1 MNTDTKG
8 LITTA
13 GAVLAV
19 GAGAAVALSGLG
31 SHWGW
36 WNFRT
41 GFAVLK
47 WAAVGGLLAAAVCS
61 AGLFWALS
69 HRTQGL
75 LFISAAGLAIGLTA
89 GGLPASWAWTARHV
103 PVINDITT
111 DTQNPPEFSAVLPL
125 RTEAT
130 SPAAYPGPETAAQ
143 QLKAYPYVQ
152 PLITA
157 MPAAAALEEALS
169 AARKLGWT
177 IVETDRKTGR
187 IEAVDTT
194 FWFGFRD
201 DIVIR
206 VTPAPNGS
214 RVDMRSHSRVGRSDL
229 GTNARR
235 IRTFMKTMSESWGV
249 TSG

>member
-1 MNTDTKG
+1 MDIDSKVF
-8 LITTA
+8 ITTA
-13 GAVLAV
+13 GALLAV
-19 GAGAAVALSGLG
+19 AAGAAVALSGLG

-47 WAAVGGLLAAAVCS
+47 WAAIGGLLAAAVCA

-69 HRTQGL
+69 HRTQGV
-75 LFISAAGLAIGLTA
+75 LFISAAGLAIGLAA
-89 GGLPASWAWTARHV
+89 GGLPASWAWTAKHV
-103 PVINDITT
+103 PVINDIAT
-111 DTQNPPEFSAVLPL
+111 DTQDPPKFSAVLPL
-125 RTEAT
+125 RTGAT
-130 SPAAYPGPETAAQ
+130 SPAEYPGPETAAL
-143 QLKAYPYVQ
+143 QLKAYPDVQ
-152 PLITA
+152 PLVTA
-157 MPAAAALEEALS
+157 MPPAAALEEALS
-169 AARKLGWT
+169 AARKLGWR
-177 IVETDRKTGR
+177 IVETDRKNGR

-194 FWFGFRD
+194 FWFGFHD

-206 VTPAPNGS
+206 VTPETKGS

-249 TSG
+249 TGG

>member
-1 MNTDTKG
+1 MNTDTKV

-13 GAVLAV
+13 GALLAV
-19 GAGAAVALSGLG
+19 AAGTGVALSGLG

-41 GFAVLK
+41 GFTVIK
-47 WAAVGGLLAAAVCS
+47 WAAVCGLLTAAVCA

-75 LFISAAGLAIGLTA
+75 LFVSAAGLLISLTA
-89 GGLPASWAWTARHV
+89 AGFPASWAWTAKHV

-111 DTQNPPEFSAVLPL
+111 DTQDPPKFSALLPL
-125 RTEAT
+125 RAEAT
-130 SPAAYPGPETAAQ
+130 SPADYPGPETAAR
-143 QLKAYPYVQ
+143 QLKAYPDLQ
-152 PLITA
+152 PLVTA
-157 MPAAAALEEALS
+157 MPPAAALEEALS
-169 AARKLGWT
+169 AARKLGWR
-177 IVETDRKTGR
+177 IVETDRKNGR

-194 FWFGFRD
+194 FWFGFHD

-206 VTPAPNGS
+206 VTQEASGS

-229 GTNARR
+229 GANARR
-235 IRTFMKTMSESWGV
+235 IRAFMKTLSGSWGV
-249 TSG
+249 TGG